1 MWNLSQ
7 PLHQP
12 YSFFYFDVHL
22 CFLSSPLQVWRLITN
37 FLFFGPLGF
46 SFLFNMIFLYP
57 FLAVGRLWYVE
68 EVCTQKHILRVSVCL
83 LCITAVWLVCSCAVG
98 VYALDWADIV
108 TVECWRKALSA
119 VERQILSICS
129 CSVVFLWL
137 YPSASITLTTTTT
150 KNASLD
156 QAMYHSLKCQ
166 YLFKR
171 NISSF
176 HVVYL

>member
-1 MWNLSQ
+1 
-7 PLHQP
+7 
-12 YSFFYFDVHL
+12 
-22 CFLSSPLQVWRLITN
+22 
-37 FLFFGPLGF
+37 
-46 SFLFNMIFLYP
+46 MIFLYP

-137 YPSASITLTTTTT
+137 YPSASITLTTTT

-156 QAMYHSLKCQ
+156 QAMYHKFEVSMFIQKEHFILSCCLFIVINSVFSPISVFLISLTLMSIALWSICQ
-166 YLFKR
+166 PVLFR
-171 NISSF
+171 TGFYYNAG
-176 HVVYL
+176 LCLE